1 MKKLIVLAA
10 LVISSVTFGQVEHHE
25 KRAHHKKGKME
36 MMKDFTPEQIAT
48 LKTKKMTLVLDLTKT
63 QQDKMHALH
72 LENAKVRKEQMKKRE
87 QLKGTEKPKLSSE
100 EKYKKMNSVLD
111 IKIKMKSKMK
121 SILTEEQ
128 FKKWERSQKQSR
140 SKKKQHHMRK

>member
-10 LVISSVTFGQVEHHE
+10 LVISSVTFGQENHHG
-25 KRAHHKKGKME
+25 KREHHKKGKME
-36 MMKDFTPEQIAT
+36 MMKDLSPEQMAT
-48 LKTKKMTLVLDLTKT
+48 LRTKKMTLVLDLTKT

-72 LENAKVRKEQMKKRE
+72 LESAKEIKEKIKKRK
-87 QLKGTEKPKLSSE
+87 QLKGAEKPKLSSE
-100 EKYKKMNSVLD
+100 EKYKKMNAVLD
-111 IKIKMKSKMK
+111 RKIEIKSKMK

-140 SKKKQHHMRK
+140 NKKKQHHMRK